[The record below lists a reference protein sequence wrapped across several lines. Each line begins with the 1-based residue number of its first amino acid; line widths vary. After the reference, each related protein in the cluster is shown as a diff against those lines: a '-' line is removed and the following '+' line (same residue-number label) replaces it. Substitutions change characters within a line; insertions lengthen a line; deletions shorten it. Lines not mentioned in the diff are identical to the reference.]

1 MQKQVALDATPEATP
16 GTLANSQRWRRM
28 LPGLLVEFWLR
39 AQSALLYVFLYLP
52 IMVVVI
58 FAFNDSR
65 RVTIWRGFT
74 TKWFAT
80 VWSDPTWSSALR
92 ISVTIATL
100 NMLIAV
106 SLGTLAAL
114 GLRAAPKWLRM
125 VIEAVVYTTI
135 ITPEI
140 VVAIASL
147 LYFILVLPLGQG
159 IQSMVITHAVYNT
172 SIVTLVVGARLAG
185 MDHTLE
191 EAAADLGATPLAT
204 FWQVTLPQLFPAIMA
219 GGLLAFTFSF
229 DDFIL
234 SNFLAAAG
242 TTPLPVRLF
251 SSVQFGV
258 SPAYNALAATMLA
271 LTLTAIVVAQ
281 VVLRRSGRRYSQ
293 KEDQSIANSVPS

>member
-1 MQKQVALDATPEATP
+1 MQKPMALDASSHAGSTSLTR
-16 GTLANSQRWRRM
+16 GQRWRRSG
-28 LPGLLVEFWLR
+28 PGLLVEFWLR
-39 AQSALLYVFLYLP
+39 AQSVLLYLFLYLP
-52 IMVVVI
+52 IAVVVL

-74 TKWFAT
+74 TKWFVA

-92 ISVTIATL
+92 ISVSVAAL
-100 NMLIAV
+100 NMVIAV
-106 SLGTLAAL
+106 SLGTCAAL
-114 GLRAAPKWLRM
+114 GLRAAPRWLRTVVEV
-125 VIEAVVYTTI
+125 VIYTTI

-172 SIVTLVVGARLAG
+172 SIVTLVVATRLAG

-191 EAAADLGATPLAT
+191 EAAADLGATPLAA

-234 SNFLAAAG
+234 SNFLSAAG

-258 SPAYNALAATMLA
+258 SPAYNALATTMLA

-281 VVLRRSGRRYSQ
+281 LVLRRSARRVSKDYNG
-293 KEDQSIANSVPS
+293 ANDVASF

>member
-1 MQKQVALDATPEATP
+1 MQKLVTASAMPDAASGALTASE
-16 GTLANSQRWRRM
+16 RWRRL
-28 LPGLLVEFWLR
+28 LPGRLVEFWLR
-39 AQSALLYVFLYLP
+39 AQSVLLYVFLYLP
-52 IMVVVI
+52 IAVVVI

-80 VWSDPTWSSALR
+80 VWSDPTWSTALR
-92 ISVTIATL
+92 VSVTIATL
-100 NMLIAV
+100 NMLLAV
-106 SLGTLAAL
+106 TLGTLAAL
-114 GLRAAPKWLRM
+114 GLRAAPGWLRT
-125 VIEAVVYTTI
+125 VVEAVIYTTI

-191 EAAADLGATPLAT
+191 EAAADLGATPLAA
-204 FWQVTLPQLFPAIMA
+204 FWQVTLPQLFPAILA

-234 SNFLAAAG
+234 SNFLSSAG

-258 SPAYNALAATMLA
+258 SPVYNALAATMLA
-271 LTLTAIVVAQ
+271 LTLSSIVVAQ
-281 VVLRRSGRRYSQ
+281 VVLRRSGRRAAM
-293 KEDQSIANSVPS
+293 DGTA

>member
-1 MQKQVALDATPEATP
+1 MQKQVATSTTP
-16 GTLANSQRWRRM
+16 GAASEPLATSERWRR
-28 LPGLLVEFWLR
+28 LAPGLLVDFWLR
-39 AQSALLYVFLYLP
+39 AQSVLLYIFLYLP
-52 IMVVVI
+52 IAVVVI

-92 ISVTIATL
+92 VSVTIATL
-100 NMLIAV
+100 NMLVAV
-106 SLGTLAAL
+106 TLGTLAAL
-114 GLRAAPKWLRM
+114 GLRAAPKWLRTL
-125 VIEAVVYTTI
+125 IESVVYTTI

-204 FWQVTLPQLFPAIMA
+204 FWQVTLPQLIPAIVA

-234 SNFLAAAG
+234 SNFLSAAG

-281 VVLRRSGRRYSQ
+281 LVLRRSARRMSQ
-293 KEDQSIANSVPS
+293 RQDQQGASGIAL

>member
-1 MQKQVALDATPEATP
+1 MQKQVTMDASPDAASTV
-16 GTLANSQRWRRM
+16 LANSQYWRRR
-28 LPGLLVEFWLR
+28 LPGLLVEVWLR
-39 AQSALLYVFLYLP
+39 VQSALLYIFLYLP
-52 IMVVVI
+52 IAVVVI

-74 TKWFAT
+74 TKWFGT
-80 VWSDPTWSSALR
+80 VWSDPTWSNALR
-92 ISVTIATL
+92 VSVTIAAL

-114 GLRAAPKWLRM
+114 GLRSAPRWLRT
-125 VIEAVVYTTI
+125 ITEAVVYTTI

-140 VVAIASL
+140 VVAISSL

-159 IQSMVITHAVYNT
+159 IESMVITHAVYNT

-234 SNFLAAAG
+234 SNFLSAAG

-281 VVLRRSGRRYSQ
+281 IVLRRSGRSVSSSEGQ
-293 KEDQSIANSVPS
+293 PAANDVPS

>member
-1 MQKQVALDATPEATP
+1 MQRPMAIDLTSDAASTPLTR
-16 GTLANSQRWRRM
+16 SQRWRRIA
-28 LPGLLVEFWLR
+28 PGLLVEFWLR
-39 AQSALLYVFLYLP
+39 AQSFLLYLFLYLP
-52 IMVVVI
+52 IAVVVI

-74 TKWFAT
+74 TKWFTT

-92 ISVTIATL
+92 ISITIAAL
-100 NMLIAV
+100 NMVIAV
-106 SLGTLAAL
+106 TLGTFAAL
-114 GLRAAPKWLRM
+114 GLRAAPLWLRTL
-125 VIEAVVYTTI
+125 VEAVVYTTI

-191 EAAADLGATPLAT
+191 EAAADLGATPLAA

-234 SNFLAAAG
+234 SNFLSAAG

-271 LTLTAIVVAQ
+271 PTLTAIIVAKE
-281 VVLRRSGRRYSQ
+281 VLRRGRRRAS
-293 KEDQSIANSVPS
+293 EESAGTNDVAS